1 MKFQANAVALLVAVS
16 PAASQDPNGMSI
28 PEDPDFSGW
37 DQFKAEPA
45 DDPVATYT
53 NAQYWWALNDE
64 SAELADASLS
74 KAAKADGKASKADL
88 LNEASNAALF
98 NEASNAAL
106 LFPAAG
112 KSAKVG
118 TKSAKSGK

>member
-1 MKFQANAVALLVAVS
+1 
-16 PAASQDPNGMSI
+16 
-28 PEDPDFSGW
+28 
-37 DQFKAEPA
+37 
-45 DDPVATYT
+45 
-53 NAQYWWALNDE
+53 
-64 SAELADASLS
+64 LS